1 MKFRKAALKARHKAH
16 LEQERQQIE
25 KEIEQS
31 VNELKLQLEVN
42 RLKAVEK
49 QVNLYFFRV
58 GTPAKFLKFILHPQT
73 RNLISSFSISNTLRF
88 KPQWNWVS
96 FLFNIPEHPIY
107 LGISKVWENPRSRTR
122 FCTSS
127 FIPNKVSPLFIE
139 HIFIDE
145 WY

>member
-1 MKFRKAALKARHKAH
+1 MIHFFQDEISKYIDSHEGSNALMKFRKAALKARHKAH

-73 RNLISSFSISNTLRF
+73 RNLISSFSISNG
-88 KPQWNWVS
+88 P
-96 FLFNIPEHPIY
+96 
-107 LGISKVWENPRSRTR
+107 
-122 FCTSS
+122 
-127 FIPNKVSPLFIE
+127 
-139 HIFIDE
+139 
-145 WY
+145 